1 MFNGNK
7 LALSFLICMLAA
19 CSSESTSHTQTS
31 AHANANVDTADV
43 KTHSAVE
50 RVKARIILY
59 THTDFNQSQLEAIL
73 LPILAKDSVLYLRK
87 LATQGHVL
95 VIQAADDRELQQK
108 IQTITALNDVMLL
121 EQDAI
126 LTILEK

>member
-7 LALSFLICMLAA
+7 IALCFLICMLSA
-19 CSSESTSHTQTS
+19 CSSESTPNTQ
-31 AHANANVDTADV
+31 AADDANAIIDAADV

-73 LPILAKDSVLYLRK
+73 LPVMEQHSVLYLRK

-95 VIQAADDRELQQK
+95 VIQAADSHTLQQK
-108 IQTITALNDVMLL
+108 LDSITALRDVKLL

-126 LTILEK
+126 LTIQEK